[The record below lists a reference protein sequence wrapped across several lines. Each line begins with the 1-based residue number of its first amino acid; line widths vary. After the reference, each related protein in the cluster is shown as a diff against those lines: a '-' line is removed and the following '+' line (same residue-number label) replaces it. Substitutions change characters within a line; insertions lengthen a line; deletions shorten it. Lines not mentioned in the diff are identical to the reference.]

1 MVNDDLVTVHN
12 PEVKKVKYFD
22 QNNITDPGNIIGSD
36 DETRASGEPPISI
49 VVGASIMALAG
60 LFGFYLVKR
69 QAKKYAAH
77 SSTEDHEVDEI
88 MMSPNS
94 FVAPDS
100 KDLGKVS
107 TLMDVHECKSA
118 VCPKCYVD
126 PNVSFVRTGP
136 YPHLDPRSP
145 LNSENSAET
154 VEGCISSDESLG

>member
-1 MVNDDLVTVHN
+1 MVNDDLVTDDN
-12 PEVKKVKYFD
+12 PEVKKVTYLD
-22 QNNITDPGNIIGSD
+22 QKNNTDPGNLIGND
-36 DETRASGEPPISI
+36 DEKKADGEPPISI

-60 LFGFYLVKR
+60 ILGFYLVKR
-69 QAKKYAAH
+69 QAKKYAVESAID
-77 SSTEDHEVDEI
+77 DHDVDEV
-88 MMSPNS
+88 MMTPNS
-94 FVAPDS
+94 FIAPDS

-154 VEGCISSDESLG
+154 VEGGISSDESLG